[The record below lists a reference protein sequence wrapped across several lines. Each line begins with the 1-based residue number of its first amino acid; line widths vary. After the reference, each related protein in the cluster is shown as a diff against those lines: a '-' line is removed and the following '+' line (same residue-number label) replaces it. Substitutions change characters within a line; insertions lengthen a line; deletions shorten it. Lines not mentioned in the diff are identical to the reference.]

1 MKFHFVLFRCDNSL
15 HCSLEG
21 GRRIVKY
28 IVGKKRHGLFD
39 SISERREEK
48 RRREE
53 RRER

>member
-28 IVGKKRHGLFD
+28 IVGKKRHGIFD
-39 SISERREEK
+39 SISGRWREEQ

-53 RRER
+53 R